1 MPQILKIWMHL
12 LDSLFSADL
21 LTLQISNVV
30 RWWFFSCSCASLSCE
45 WWWCSL
51 CGGFSYCK
59 INVDSFGWFWYF
71 QALLSSA
78 INGSLAEIWS
88 LNSPDVFVTA
98 TLFSNQRVS
107 MVHKASNL
115 HESST
120 TLLEEGSAQLP
131 SSGEFSG
138 SGSAVFLEE
147 LDREWELDQT
157 RSALRDSRLRSE
169 DENREGLSSTFYFES
184 EREVA
189 TTGEPENPAFL
200 SWVTWSAESE
210 SGSGSGQGGSVS
222 SQSDDIPIQLAVPQ
236 LTLRESDQS
245 AGKTHTWR
253 QNNMWRIKNMT
264 SCVILDHFTGVRFT
278 KNGNDNAKM
287 YFYYFLF
294 WPPINIHKS
303 KWMYLRSKM
312 T

>member
-1 MPQILKIWMHL
+1 MGVQLLLSKNVILKIWMHL

-21 LTLQISNVV
+21 LTLQISNAV
-30 RWWFFSCSCASLSCE
+30 RWWFFSCSCASLSCA

-51 CGGFSYCK
+51 CGGFRYCK

-98 TLFSNQRVS
+98 TSFSNQRVS
-107 MVHKASNL
+107 MVHEASNL

-184 EREVA
+184 EREA
-189 TTGEPENPAFL
+189 GHHRRAREPGISVMGDL
-200 SWVTWSAESE
+200 VSWVWALALALVKEGQWALRAMIFPYSSQFLNSLSE
-210 SGSGSGQGGSVS
+210 SQTRAQVK
-222 SQSDDIPIQLAVPQ
+222 
-236 LTLRESDQS
+236 LTRDVKTTCGES
-245 AGKTHTWR
+245 KTWLL
-253 QNNMWRIKNMT
+253 
-264 SCVILDHFTGVRFT
+264 V
-278 KNGNDNAKM
+278 
-287 YFYYFLF
+287 
-294 WPPINIHKS
+294 
-303 KWMYLRSKM
+303 
-312 T
+312 

>member
-1 MPQILKIWMHL
+1 MPQIFKIWMHL

-21 LTLQISNVV
+21 LTLQISNAV
-30 RWWFFSCSCASLSCE
+30 RWWFFSCSCASLSCA

-51 CGGFSYCK
+51 CGGFRYCK

-98 TLFSNQRVS
+98 TSFSNQRVS
-107 MVHKASNL
+107 MVHEASNL

-189 TTGEPENPAFL
+189 TTGEPENQAFL
-200 SWVTWSAESE
+200 SWWPGQLSLSLALALVKEGQWALRAMIFPYSSQFLNSLSE
-210 SGSGSGQGGSVS
+210 SQTRAQVK
-222 SQSDDIPIQLAVPQ
+222 
-236 LTLRESDQS
+236 LTRDVKTTCGES
-245 AGKTHTWR
+245 KTWLL
-253 QNNMWRIKNMT
+253 
-264 SCVILDHFTGVRFT
+264 V
-278 KNGNDNAKM
+278 
-287 YFYYFLF
+287 
-294 WPPINIHKS
+294 
-303 KWMYLRSKM
+303 
-312 T
+312 